1 MTFGPSRPNITEN
14 KANMGRLVEAR
25 RASEAP
31 EETSTERKEISPEL
45 KARLLAFDN
54 AAHEYVMFMHDYYDK
69 KDALWENSDRED
81 ELFSAEYI
89 SQNGDLAKLLQ
100 FLRIEKRVTEEDRED
115 LAERGNKVAVQFI
128 ELHKALDSRKQ
139 ELEDA
144 VNAYSDLFE
153 DPLEVAYLSA
163 LDNVIGGKPQTEA

>member
-89 SQNGDLAKLLQ
+89 SQMETLRSCSNFYGLRRELRRKIGRTWRSAVIKWRYNLLSCIRR
-100 FLRIEKRVTEEDRED
+100 LI
-115 LAERGNKVAVQFI
+115 AENKSS
-128 ELHKALDSRKQ
+128 KT
-139 ELEDA
+139 
-144 VNAYSDLFE
+144 
-153 DPLEVAYLSA
+153 P
-163 LDNVIGGKPQTEA
+163 